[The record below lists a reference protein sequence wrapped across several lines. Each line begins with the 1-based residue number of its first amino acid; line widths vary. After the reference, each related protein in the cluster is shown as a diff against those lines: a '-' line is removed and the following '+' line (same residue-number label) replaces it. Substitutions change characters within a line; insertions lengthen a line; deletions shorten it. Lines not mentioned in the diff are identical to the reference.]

1 MYLGDHKEGH
11 KTGRRV
17 SDSRATLMALDLQPY
32 LELPAPPASLFGY
45 CLATVGCSSPVDQL
59 SPDDRTEV
67 CSQLMLLPPLSSV
80 GDSCKA
86 SVFRTVNGKA
96 RNSLGYTSTSW
107 LIHVARNWRTV
118 LLSPETHVSYL
129 MAVMDVSCWY
139 CTQRG
144 FPMGNGKSLLMIK
157 CVFMV
162 WLLSWVCSFLL
173 SFW

>member
-32 LELPAPPASLFGY
+32 LELPAPPASL
-45 CLATVGCSSPVDQL
+45 TVWLRLVAPPLETSFLLMIGQKSAVSSCSS
-59 SPDDRTEV
+59 
-67 CSQLMLLPPLSSV
+67 PPLSSV

-86 SVFRTVNGKA
+86 SVFRTLNGKA

-107 LIHVARNWRTV
+107 LIHVARDWRTV

-157 CVFMV
+157 HVFMV
-162 WLLSWVCSFLL
+162 WLLS
-173 SFW
+173 